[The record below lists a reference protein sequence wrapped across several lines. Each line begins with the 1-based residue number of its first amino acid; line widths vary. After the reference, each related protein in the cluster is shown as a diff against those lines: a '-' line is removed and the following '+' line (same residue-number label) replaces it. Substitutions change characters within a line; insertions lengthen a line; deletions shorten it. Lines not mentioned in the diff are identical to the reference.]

1 MSQVRVRFAP
11 SPTGFFHI
19 GSARTALFNWLY
31 ARHTGGTFILRIED
45 TDKERNSEEF
55 LRLIYDSLTWLG
67 MDWDEGPIVGKFGG
81 GECGPYRQSQRGHI
95 YKEYKQKLL
104 DAGRAYEKDGAI
116 WFKLLGERYKVF
128 DDHRKKEVEKVKAAP
143 VVIDDLIRGKVERQ
157 EDEDFVIF
165 RSDGNPVFHFVNVVD
180 DITMRVSH
188 IIRGE
193 DHLSNTSK
201 HVRLYEGFGVTPPVF
216 AHIPLILK
224 SPEMGQGKMSKRD
237 KGALIEEYQQR
248 HFLPE
253 ALVNYLAL
261 LGWNPG
267 DDREKMPIDEIIRLF
282 DLPGI
287 NQSNAKFDGKKLAHM
302 NMLYLLELPADRFE
316 ELARE
321 YFEKLSDTVVSQAA
335 LSTPADHFEGVM
347 LLAQPKIKSIDE
359 LAGYTAYFFTDEFPY
374 DTKVKEKVMAKGDPK
389 ARLNELIAALPDM
402 DFSWDTTIEEAIKK
416 LAAEK
421 GLGFGDYQAVARLAV
436 TGTNVGPS
444 ITAIFR
450 TFGKERVLA
459 RLQRF
464 LTSIQT
470 SA

>member
-45 TDKERNSEEF
+45 TDQARNSEQF
-55 LRLIYDSLTWLG
+55 LQLIYDSLTWLG
-67 MDWDEGPIVGKFGG
+67 MDWDEGPNPDGKGERGG
-81 GECGPYRQSQRGHI
+81 CGPYRQSQRSAI
-95 YKEYKQKLL
+95 YQQYKQKLL

-116 WFKLLGERYKVF
+116 WFRLLGERYKIF
-128 DDHRKKEVEKVKAAP
+128 DDHRKKEVEKVKTDP
-143 VVIDDLIRGKVERQ
+143 VVIDDKIRGRVERQ

-180 DITMRVSH
+180 DIEMKVSH

-201 HVRLYEGFGVTPPVF
+201 HVRLYEGFGVTAPVF

-248 HFLPE
+248 HFLPG

-267 DDREKMPIDEIIRLF
+267 DDREKMPIAEIVKLF
-282 DLPGI
+282 DLPGV
-287 NQSNAKFDGKKLAHM
+287 NQSNAKFDGKKLNHM
-302 NMLYLLELPADRFE
+302 NMVYLLEQPAERFV
-316 ELARE
+316 ELAKE
-321 YFEKLSDTVVSQAA
+321 YFAQQPNGAA
-335 LSTPADHFEGVM
+335 VTANDAYFREIM
-347 LLAQPKIKSIDE
+347 QLAQPKIKSIDE
-359 LAGYTAYFFTDEFPY
+359 LAAYTVYFFSDEFPV
-374 DTKVKEKVMAKGDPK
+374 DAKVKEKVLAKGDPK
-389 ARLNELIAALPDM
+389 ARLAELITALPAM
-402 DFSWDTTIEEAIKK
+402 DFSSDTTIEAGIKS
-416 LAAEK
+416 LAEGK

-436 TGTNVGPS
+436 TGTNAGPS

-450 TFGKERVLA
+450 VLGKDRALA
-459 RLQRF
+459 RLGR
-464 LTSIQT
+464 L
-470 SA
+470 A